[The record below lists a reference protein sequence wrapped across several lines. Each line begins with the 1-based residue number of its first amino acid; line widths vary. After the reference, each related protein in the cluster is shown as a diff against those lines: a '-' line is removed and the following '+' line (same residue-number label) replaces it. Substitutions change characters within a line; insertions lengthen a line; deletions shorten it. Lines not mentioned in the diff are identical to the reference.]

1 MTREELALA
10 YPDNAILDDRAGRPT
25 VMVYVPK
32 FDLDEVISG
41 APHLP
46 HPAFVVEGRVLDGI
60 YVSKFQNVI
69 VDGCAYSLPG
79 EDPATHVDFD
89 DREVALYAN
98 NGKEER
104 IPFRGGRWGQGRNAG
119 LFKTCFDD
127 PRTYSGAAVGFRSA
141 YYRVD

>member
-1 MTREELALA
+1 MTREALALA

-46 HPAFVVEGRVLDGI
+46 P
-60 YVSKFQNVI
+60 
-69 VDGCAYSLPG
+69 P
-79 EDPATHVDFD
+79 DFD

-141 YYRVD
+141 YYRMD